1 MNTCTEIPIF
11 GHHLIEGGKQ
21 MLPKKIASRIE
32 VHHKIEDLENLV
44 RKAEEGKDPMN
55 IVEWVQQRNAVYE
68 ESARKVTL

>member
-1 MNTCTEIPIF
+1 
-11 GHHLIEGGKQ
+11 